1 MDGYSSN
8 VVGYCYS
15 NCSQGYKVRGAI
27 MQTMENKYIPTW
39 ERNYNKWDTEPEV
52 WDTLEIPADNE
63 KEDLEFANFM
73 KSLNDLEIEEIELD
87 EELEDDA
94 E

>member
-1 MDGYSSN
+1 
-8 VVGYCYS
+8 
-15 NCSQGYKVRGAI
+15 

-39 ERNYNKWDTEPEV
+39 ERNYNKWDTEPEI
-52 WDTLEIPADNE
+52 WDTLEVPAENE

-87 EELEDDA
+87 EDLEDDA